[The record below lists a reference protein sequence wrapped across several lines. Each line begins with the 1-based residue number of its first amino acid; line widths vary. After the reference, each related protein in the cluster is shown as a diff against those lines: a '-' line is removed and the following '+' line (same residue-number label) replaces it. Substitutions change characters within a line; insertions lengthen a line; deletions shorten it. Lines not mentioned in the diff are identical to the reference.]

1 MASKSSLEIERK
13 FLVTSADYRD
23 QAVDKQ
29 DMIQGF
35 LSRDPHRTVRVRLAG
50 DQAWLTIKGRSSADG
65 TSRFEWEKPISKNHG
80 LALMELALPGR
91 IQKSR
96 FTVHHN
102 GFCFEVDE
110 FKGENQGLILAEIEL
125 THAQQ
130 SFDRPQWLG
139 QEVTQDPRYYNA
151 QLSLQPFTQWK

>member
-1 MASKSSLEIERK
+1 MAVEIERK
-13 FLVTSADYRD
+13 FLVKNDSFKKASF
-23 QAVDKQ
+23 AKKKIKQ
-29 DMIQGF
+29 GY
-35 LSRDPHRTVRVRLAG
+35 LNSNKNRTVRIRVIDDKAFM
-50 DQAWLTIKGRSSADG
+50 TVKGTSNASG
-65 TSRFEWEKPISKNHG
+65 TSRFEWEKPISKDHG

-151 QLSLQPFTQWK
+151 QLSLQPFTQWE